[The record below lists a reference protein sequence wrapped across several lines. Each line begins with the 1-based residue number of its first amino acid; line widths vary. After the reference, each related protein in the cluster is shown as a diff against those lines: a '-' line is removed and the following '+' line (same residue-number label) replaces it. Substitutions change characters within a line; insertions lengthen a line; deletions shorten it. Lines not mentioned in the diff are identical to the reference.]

1 MLKIRKNFFGQKKKS
16 AFTLMEIMVSIAI
29 LWIISAGVFSVLWE
43 LMTSWKLDKSKIEM
57 NSEIVDAVASVKN
70 YLKNWDEI
78 KILKSNIYKDNI
90 LWEKFNWVLIKNKK
104 NNWEKKSLFTLIKPL
119 ETSLSGDFWEK
130 TIWDKNYHLWITDL
144 NLFSDLQK
152 DWNNLYFTDPWNWL
166 VWKCDL
172 DFTDCSQISWW
183 WSWKFLTPTWIAINS
198 NNLYFSDTYQ
208 NLIFRVPK
216 NDFSND
222 KVENIAWKIWTKI
235 NPDTW
240 EESNYVISWFKDWNF
255 WRNTLNHPKWLVI
268 YDWYL
273 YFADSWNNAV
283 RVVNLTNYNIET
295 YIWTWDAWIV
305 EDWVFPWDFLLN
317 NPTGLAIRWDIWML
331 LISDTDNNRIVA
343 VWPFSWNNS
352 YYKPFTIAWIWKK
365 DERILTD
372 WFFWWKDEFVWSL
385 DDVIEKERNVWE
397 MWFWWDFLLAN
408 NAILNHPTWIKFYW
422 SWWFVFADSWNNLIR
437 KVQIW
442 KFSEDDTKT
451 LFSNFNRIE
460 TIIWNAWEILI
471 YEDETWSWTDI
482 KMSTSAPQAWN
493 WTWFTK
499 EAMLDNPM
507 WIAFSWSD
515 ILFTDLQLSK
525 KNLYWKINYCS
536 WDCFNWSWN
545 VVFMKEKAFTALN
558 IDKISITNLDDFISK
573 NSLDVMQFIE
583 RRYDELKLI
592 SFYLK
597 FVDFVKWKKVDV
609 DIRTSVE
616 NRLKN

>member
-29 LWIISAGVFSVLWE
+29 LGIISAGVFSVLGE
-43 LMTSWKLDKSKIEM
+43 LMTSGKLDKSKIEM

-70 YLKNWDEI
+70 YLKNGDEI

-90 LWEKFNWVLIKNKK
+90 LGEKFNGVLIKNKK
-104 NNWEKKSLFTLIKPL
+104 NNGEKKSLFTLIKPL
-119 ETSLSGDFWEK
+119 ETSLSGDFGEK
-130 TIWDKNYHLWITDL
+130 TIGDKNYHLGITDL

-152 DWNNLYFTDPWNWL
+152 DGNNLYFTDPGNGL

-172 DFTDCSQISWW
+172 DFTDCSQISGWG
-183 WSWKFLTPTWIAINS
+183 SGKFLTPTGIAINS

-222 KVENIAWKIWTKI
+222 KVENIAGKIGTKI
-235 NPDTW
+235 NPDTG
-240 EESNYVISWFKDWNF
+240 EESNYVISGFKDGNF
-255 WRNTLNHPKWLVI
+255 GRNTLNHPKGLVI
-268 YDWYL
+268 YDGYL
-273 YFADSWNNAV
+273 YFADSGNNAV

-295 YIWTWDAWIV
+295 YIGTGDAGIV
-305 EDWVFPWDFLLN
+305 EDGVFPGDFLLN
-317 NPTGLAIRWDIWML
+317 NPTGLAIRGDIGML

-343 VWPFSWNNS
+343 VGPFSGNNS
-352 YYKPFTIAWIWKK
+352 YYKPFTIAGIGKK

-372 WFFWWKDEFVWSL
+372 GFFGGKDEFVGSL
-385 DDVIEKERNVWE
+385 DDVIEKERNVGE
-397 MWFWWDFLLAN
+397 MGFGGDFLLAN
-408 NAILNHPTWIKFYW
+408 NAILNHPTGIKFYG
-422 SWWFVFADSWNNLIR
+422 SGGFVFADSGNNLIR

-460 TIIWNAWEILI
+460 TIIGNAGEILI
-471 YEDETWSWTDI
+471 YEDETGSGTDI
-482 KMSTSAPQAWN
+482 KMSTSAPQAGN
-493 WTWFTK
+493 GTGFTK

-507 WIAFSWSD
+507 GIAFSGSD

-525 KNLYWKINYCS
+525 KNLYGKINYCS
-536 WDCFNWSWN
+536 GDCFNGSGN

-597 FVDFVKWKKVDV
+597 FVDFVKGKKVDV